1 MWWIRGYREDFI
13 TMSVLT
19 KVEVHVC
26 VFVTV
31 CVCVRMRLNVNADMC
46 GRPLDKY
53 SVVQREILMLR
64 SAGSCVTDSNTNT
77 EPPLTLMQRLNVS
90 VHHNKLYHSLQM
102 LLRAWTWTS
111 YAWWFVCLCFKWF
124 QMESL
129 LVFGLLDNRHP
140 PASKIMDRL
149 TNNWHDHLLQP

>member
-1 MWWIRGYREDFI
+1 
-13 TMSVLT
+13 MSVLT

-26 VFVTV
+26 VCFCDCV
-31 CVCVRMRLNVNADMC
+31 CVCVRMRLDVKADMC

-90 VHHNKLYHSLQM
+90 VHHNKLCKRSSELELE
-102 LLRAWTWTS
+102 LLMHGDL
-111 YAWWFVCLCFKWF
+111 FVCFLNDFKWNHF
-124 QMESL
+124 W
-129 LVFGLLDNRHP
+129 FLDC
-140 PASKIMDRL
+140 
-149 TNNWHDHLLQP
+149 